1 MERDKYYFLFS
12 NYTQENVLCRC
23 VEVKQYPNGE
33 VQYGVLLLDKKE
45 KRWNNF
51 EFEEIPISSIL
62 PICNSFSEK
71 NIGSERGLLL
81 YQLHINGL
89 ICIDIIDIGVGV
101 IKKSEWDFFDKL
113 LEKKINSDSLTEKE
127 ESIFLSSSADVNDFF
142 ERLAEKSLKL
152 SQESKDKIIAQIDV
166 KKLWEKSEASD
177 LLLMKNDPILCG
189 YVRMNYETYI
199 NARKNI

>member
-1 MERDKYYFLFS
+1 MERNKYYFLFS

-51 EFEEIPISSIL
+51 EFEEIPISSVL
-62 PICNSFSEK
+62 PICNSFLEK

-81 YQLHINGL
+81 YQLQINGL

-177 LLLMKNDPILCG
+177 LLLMKEDPILCG

-199 NARKNI
+199 NAR